1 MHWTRGHFP
10 IAMTDGSHY
19 EVHGLQW
26 ERWGVREL
34 VLELAVAGSAR
45 VIDVN
50 LWQLTHLPSG
60 RKLCY
65 AAEEL
70 RDAQLICEIAD
81 RCAPKSPTAIDQLT
95 LAQREVLKKSMTE
108 ALDRAGFR
116 VAEIPRGPAVPDL
129 ILHKV
134 DGKPRSRKLLEAAAR
149 AWFAR
154 GRHWSDNEE
163 YQAEASQRFCEAYP
177 SLTKSREASIRKLL
191 DRAFEK
197 LCIETA

>member
-1 MHWTRGHFP
+1 VPASYVWRRYRG
-10 IAMTDGSHY
+10 
-19 EVHGLQW
+19 
-26 ERWGVREL
+26 
-34 VLELAVAGSAR
+34 
-45 VIDVN
+45 
-50 LWQLTHLPSG
+50 
-60 RKLCY
+60 
-65 AAEEL
+65 
-70 RDAQLICEIAD
+70 
-81 RCAPKSPTAIDQLT
+81 
-95 LAQREVLKKSMTE
+95 
-108 ALDRAGFR
+108 
-116 VAEIPRGPAVPDL
+116 GPAVRDS

-177 SLTKSREASIRKLL
+177 SLTVRREASIRKLL